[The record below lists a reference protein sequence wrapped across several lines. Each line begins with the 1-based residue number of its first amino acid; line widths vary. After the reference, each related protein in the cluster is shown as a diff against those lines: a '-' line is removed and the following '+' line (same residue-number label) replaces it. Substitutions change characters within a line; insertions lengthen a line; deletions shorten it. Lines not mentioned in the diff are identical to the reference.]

1 MIENY
6 TELSTRQG
14 SWLKRWSSGNVGS
27 PHVSTISK
35 KRSYWQQCLFF
46 LTFLFVTVSF
56 AQTVTIGSGASTS
69 GTSDNGSPIYRS
81 SNSSSFNFSQSV
93 HLVSSSKLSTAGIL
107 PSSTITSMAFYK
119 STAST
124 LSTGRTATL
133 KIYMKNSSA
142 TALVTTQN
150 FATWVSGAT
159 LVYNNA
165 AVGPA
170 DLSTIGANTFTFS
183 TPFNYSGGAIEIA
196 WDWSINTGTGNPTTG
211 SFLWTYDSAST
222 VSAVGTSNSSA
233 ITSNLSSGLSRSYRM
248 NLTYTAPLPCS
259 GTPAPGNTISS
270 NATPCFGN
278 VINLS
283 LQNNTPGS
291 GVTYQ
296 WYNTGGAI
304 SGATSSTYSP
314 IANEATSYYCAVT
327 CSGSTTNSTPVAISP
342 SIINTFPFLETFD
355 ASSTT
360 LPCWGVSAASGA
372 TYQWAIGTSDST
384 HGAGAPAAS
393 TSFAFLNVYN
403 ASATYNTY
411 NLFSPTIALDAT
423 AKRLRYNYYLG
434 TGGYQTT
441 PVPLAVA
448 ISING
453 APYTTI
459 YSHTSA
465 NSTFATA
472 SDSPWQSNT
481 IDLSAYVGQ
490 NIKLAFV
497 SNSNFGSGFCNQ
509 GLDEVIV
516 ENIPACAEPSLLVSS
531 GISDTSA
538 TISWTASPSSPTGG
552 YDYYYSTTN
561 TAPDGATTPSG
572 NVAAGIVTK
581 NITGLTANTQYYYWV
596 RSNCGVG
603 GNSPWIAGA
612 SFTTACVSIT
622 TFPWTENF
630 ESVTAPAL
638 PNCWSQNDA
647 NGDGDKWITYTTYG
661 VGSSIAAGLYTDFN
675 SGANNDYLI
684 LPRMTLT
691 GNQRLKFFV
700 RARSTSEPNDYR
712 VVLSTTGNQPA
723 DFTNVL
729 LPLTTVSS
737 TTMTEI
743 SPINLAAYSGDVY
756 IAIHVPAGGLDGY
769 YIYVDDFT
777 VEQNPSCV
785 APSAPTVSNIT
796 GVSATINWTASSSN
810 PSNGYDYYYDT
821 TNTAPTVGTTPS
833 GNVAAGIISK
843 NLTGLT
849 AQTIYYY
856 WVRANCGGGDT
867 STWVA
872 GGSFSTPCNATDVPY
887 VQDFES
893 VTVPAIPVCG
903 LLQNAGTGN
912 NWVTSSN
919 PGSGFTSKT
928 LQYTYNSSSAANAW
942 YFTQGINL
950 TGGTSYAISYKYGN
964 NSTTYVEKLKVAYG
978 NSPINSAMTTQLF
991 DHTSIVSGVPATNS
1005 VTFTPATTG
1014 VYYFGFNAY
1023 SDADQFYLFVD
1034 DISVLIPCSSANA
1047 GTISSVISSSC
1058 PGATGTISSTG
1069 YGVGAGITYEWEKA
1083 TDLAFT
1089 TPVSASAVSST
1100 YANLATGVLNTTTY
1114 FRLKSVCSAGT
1125 PAYSNIVTV
1134 VINTPATI
1142 TASTDNTNFCVGGS
1156 ANISA
1161 SGASSYTWTSAP
1173 AGFTSTSASNVVSP
1187 TVTTTY
1193 SVVGVDA
1200 NGCTTN
1206 TVNVPVTIL
1215 LTPSPVTVTSSAS
1228 PVCVDTIVHL
1238 TKTGGTVTSS
1248 GNVSIGTQTTT
1259 EFGGGV
1265 YRGGFGTGD
1274 FRHQLLFTQ
1283 AELNAAGITASNLT
1297 SIAFNVTS
1305 VGSGAMNNYQ
1315 IKLASVP
1322 TTALTSTFDTA
1333 SFTTV
1338 YNAATYSAVSG
1349 VNLHTFDTPF
1359 AWNGTSNVI
1368 VEICYNVSSIGGS
1381 STLAATTPAVIS
1393 NTNLLGSVGACTA
1406 LTGSTYANRPLATF
1420 GYNIP
1425 VAVTTSWTS
1434 SPASTLYTDAAA
1446 SIAYTPGADAAS
1458 VYAKPT
1464 VQTTYTATATNGTC
1478 SSAPASVVVDVNPL
1492 PVFSIAPTTIC
1503 SSDTAT
1509 LTVATSESNSYSWT
1523 PVGGGTTITGA
1534 TVMVSP
1540 TVTTTYNVTATSNTT
1555 VPACQKTNQVT
1566 VTVNEKGTIVSGTT
1580 SRTVSAGQPTTFVVN
1595 TTGSG
1600 LSYQW
1605 QVNDGSGWVNLS
1617 NDYVDEFTGNYLG
1630 VTTAT
1635 LSVQNIDGGF
1645 DGYQYQCLVTGQ
1657 APCAT
1662 LTPIVATLTVSNTG
1676 FATQPADVNLCGTT
1690 STSFTIVTTGDE
1702 PFFVQWQMS
1711 TDGGVSYVDITDGF
1725 DAGTGLTFAGA
1736 NDLSPKTLSVSGITP
1751 TNDGLKFKAQLDFFT
1766 ESNVATLTVN
1776 TPVSFDT
1783 NVSTTPI
1790 NVCQGVTS
1798 NNLSFVASGSIASI
1812 KWKYAT
1818 SAGGTYT
1825 DVVNGTPLG
1834 ATYSNDT
1841 TQTLTVATTAATP
1854 VGAYYYKAF
1863 LVGAGAG
1870 PNKCPD
1876 VESNVATLMVNK
1888 PTVAIAASQTSYCTP
1903 GAAVTLTASGASTYS
1918 WSSVPT
1924 GFTSSSAAISVTPS
1938 ESTSYTVI
1946 GTDGFGCTN
1955 TATQLINVGASFT
1968 VTSANAN
1975 GVQCPGDVVNLSS
1988 IVTPAG
1994 GVVYNIATGANSRNY
2009 SFTAVAGTFTPL
2021 VGATPAPGIIT
2032 TSDDDV
2038 STNITPG
2045 FTFNYGGT
2053 NYTDL
2058 RVSSNG
2064 HLIFGTSGTSSF
2076 TNNLA
2081 TSTSTQR
2088 PGLAPLWD
2096 DLQCT
2101 AGISYLV
2108 SGTAPNRVLTIEWL
2122 DMEWNYASNTAVVS
2136 YQVKLYETTNVIEYV
2151 YRQDATAV
2159 NSGSASIGLM
2169 GTASANFMS
2178 LSDSSASPSISTS
2191 SSTNTIGVKPATGQ
2205 VYRFTPSLPI

>member
-1 MIENY
+1 NWRPTYSSSTTNIPFINFQIRLVETSNLVKIVY
-6 TELSTRQG
+6 GPSGFAIGSTAVSGTRQIGLRGATNTDFNNRLNAAGLAFG
-14 SWLKRWSSGNVGS
+14 S
-27 PHVSTISK
+27 
-35 KRSYWQQCLFF
+35 
-46 LTFLFVTVSF
+46 
-56 AQTVTIGSGASTS
+56 
-69 GTSDNGSPIYRS
+69 
-81 SNSSSFNFSQSV
+81 
-93 HLVSSSKLSTAGIL
+93 STAGTANTSTQAWNTTATPPGMPANGLTYTYSPPLCVTPGGLTLSTVTSTSLSYSWNASSPL
-107 PSSTITSMAFYK
+107 PSGGYDYELRTSGAAGSGITGLIASGN
-119 STAST
+119 TAST
-124 LSTGRTATL
+124 AQTFNSLTPQTTYSLYVRSNCG
-133 KIYMKNSSA
+133 IDGNSNWSSA
-142 TALVTTQN
+142 LVGFTGYCV
-150 FATWVSGAT
+150 VS
-159 LVYNNA
+159 
-165 AVGPA
+165 
-170 DLSTIGANTFTFS
+170 
-183 TPFNYSGGAIEIA
+183 
-196 WDWSINTGTGNPTTG
+196 TTG
-211 SFLWTYDSAST
+211 QASWI
-222 VSAVGTSNSSA
+222 N
-233 ITSNLSSGLSRSYRM
+233 IF
-248 NLTYTAPLPCS
+248 
-259 GTPAPGNTISS
+259 NT
-270 NATPCFGN
+270 
-278 VINLS
+278 
-283 LQNNTPGS
+283 
-291 GVTYQ
+291 
-296 WYNTGGAI
+296 TGG
-304 SGATSSTYSP
+304 STN
-314 IANEATSYYCAVT
+314 IAH
-327 CSGSTTNSTPVAISP
+327 
-342 SIINTFPFLETFD
+342 
-355 ASSTT
+355 
-360 LPCWGVSAASGA
+360 SAASGA
-372 TYQWAIGTSDST
+372 SGGYLNLSATEKVSSYVGSTINLAMTAGGPTCGFAVWVDWNDNLIFDASERMFVTSGYVTSTTGSFVVPSASLGNHRMRVVTNYNNSAPSNPCEVFTRGEYKDFNFEVVAPPSCTPPTALASSAITNTTATVSWT
-384 HGAGAPAAS
+384 AAS
-393 TSFAFLNVYN
+393 PTPTNGYDYVLATTS
-403 ASATYNTY
+403 
-411 NLFSPTIALDAT
+411 
-423 AKRLRYNYYLG
+423 
-434 TGGYQTT
+434 T
-441 PVPLAVA
+441 PVPDGLTVPTATVA
-448 ISING
+448 
-453 APYTTI
+453 
-459 YSHTSA
+459 
-465 NSTFATA
+465 
-472 SDSPWQSNT
+472 
-481 IDLSAYVGQ
+481 
-490 NIKLAFV
+490 
-497 SNSNFGSGFCNQ
+497 
-509 GLDEVIV
+509 
-516 ENIPACAEPSLLVSS
+516 
-531 GISDTSA
+531 
-538 TISWTASPSSPTGG
+538 
-552 YDYYYSTTN
+552 
-561 TAPDGATTPSG
+561 SG
-572 NVAAGIVTK
+572 NSVNLTLL
-581 NITGLTANTQYYYWV
+581 TGNTTYYIWV
-596 RSNCGVG
+596 RSNCG
-603 GNSPWIAGA
+603 A
-612 SFTTACVSIT
+612 SDKSTWTGPISFKTLCDPIS
-622 TFPWTENF
+622 TFPWNESF
-630 ESVTAPAL
+630 EGVSTGTTVVGTSTNLPDCWNSQSTKYSSSSDVTYNTARTGTKYLRYSWSTTDAYIWSPAFQL
-638 PNCWSQNDA
+638 TGGVSYDFSFYGQ
-647 NGDGDKWITYTTYG
+647 GDGFTGWNNDIYVNTSVNSVGATQLTPTYTATGSGTIAIQSYSKVTRTFVPSTSG
-661 VGSSIAAGLYTDFN
+661 VYYFAI
-675 SGANNDYLI
+675 
-684 LPRMTLT
+684 R
-691 GNQRLKFFV
+691 GNQ
-700 RARSTSEPNDYR
+700 A
-712 VVLSTTGNQPA
+712 
-723 DFTNVL
+723 
-729 LPLTTVSS
+729 SS
-737 TTMTEI
+737 TPWYM
-743 SPINLAAYSGDVY
+743 AF
-756 IAIHVPAGGLDGY
+756 
-769 YIYVDDFT
+769 DDFSLDVT
-777 VEQNPSCV
+777 PACPS
-785 APSAPTVSNIT
+785 PSALSATTTDTTASLGWNQAGSVSQWDIEYGTNGFTPTGTPTVT
-796 GVSATINWTASSSN
+796 GTSSN
-810 PSNGYDYYYDT
+810 PYLVTGLV
-821 TNTAPTVGTTPS
+821 TNTTY
-833 GNVAAGIISK
+833 
-843 NLTGLT
+843 
-849 AQTIYYY
+849 QYY
-856 WVRANCGGGDT
+856 VRANCGATMSAWSGPFT
-867 STWVA
+867 FSTQLVAPAPYSEGFANTTLPIGWSNNSMTLGSSTGA
-872 GGSFSTPCNATDVPY
+872 GG
-887 VQDFES
+887 
-893 VTVPAIPVCG
+893 
-903 LLQNAGTGN
+903 
-912 NWVTSSN
+912 N
-919 PGSGFTSKT
+919 PGNTIYKN
-928 LQYTYNSSSAANAW
+928 LWSS
-942 YFTQGINL
+942 
-950 TGGTSYAISYKYGN
+950 
-964 NSTTYVEKLKVAYG
+964 
-978 NSPINSAMTTQLF
+978 
-991 DHTSIVSGVPATNS
+991 
-1005 VTFTPATTG
+1005 ATTG
-1014 VYYFGFNAY
+1014 NFSIINIGPISSGQELTFDYRLADYDSPYNPPAASSGNYVVEISTNYGATYTTLQTVTNDGVAGWRTKTYSLTSYVGQTIKLRITGNWSSGDYYLAFDNFKV
-1023 SDADQFYLFVD
+1023 DA
-1034 DISVLIPCSSANA
+1034 PCSSAVG
-1047 GTISSVISSSC
+1047 GTLASTSSSFC
-1058 PGATGTISSTG
+1058 PGGTATISSTG
-1069 YGVGAGITYEWEKA
+1069 YSTGSGTTYQWE
-1083 TDLAFT
+1083 
-1089 TPVSASAVSST
+1089 SST
-1100 YANLATGVLNTTTY
+1100 DIGFTIPVAIGSPSGSYANLSTGVLNTTTY
-1114 FRLKSVCSAGT
+1114 YRLKVVCSAGS
-1125 PAYSNIVTV
+1125 PSYSNVIGITV
-1134 VINTPATI
+1134 FTPATI

-2064 HLIFGTSGTSSF
+2064 HLIFGTSGTSSL
-2076 TNNLA
+2076 TNDLA
-2081 TSTSTQR
+2081 TSTSAQR

-2122 DMEWNYASNTAVVS
+2122 NMEWNYASNTAVVS

-2205 VYRFTPSLPI
+2205 VYRFTPSLPITYSYAWSSTPSGFTSTIANPTATPSVATTYNLAVTSSQGCVANAAPLAVNVQNTAPVISTQPIAQAKCVGQNVTFTVVSSSTSALTYQWRKDGSPLTNGTGIAGATSASLTLTGVTLASDGLYDVVVTT